1 MIWRL
6 AIVAILG
13 AFIIGCS
20 GGDSA
25 ETAKVNKD
33 VEKGKPSN
41 VKGGGKPAQMETNP

>member
-6 AIVAILG
+6 AIVAILS

-33 VEKGKPSN
+33 VEKGKPAT
-41 VKGGGKPAQMETNP
+41 VKGGGKPAQMSTDP